1 MSEIHPSAIIHPLAS
16 IGDDCS
22 IGPYCVIGENVTLKK
37 GNKLHSH
44 VVIDGHTE
52 IGAGNEFFPFSAVGL
67 KTQDL
72 KWRGGITWT
81 RIGDRNTFREN
92 VTVHSGT
99 GEGESTLIGSDNYIL
114 AYCHIAHNVELG
126 NHIIMS
132 NNGTLAGHVI
142 VEDYAIVG
150 GLSAVHQF
158 CRLGKMSIIGGCS
171 KIVSDV
177 APYMMVDGNPARTR
191 MPNKVGL
198 ERNGISEDGR
208 AAISRLHRL
217 FFRKGLAVSSA
228 IEAIRAE
235 LSDLPEVQH
244 FLKFV
249 ENSSRG
255 ITR

>member
-1 MSEIHPSAIIHPLAS
+1 MSDIHPTAIIHSGAS
-16 IGDDCS
+16 IGDDCN
-22 IGPYCVIGENVTLKK
+22 IGPYCVIGENVSIQE
-37 GNKLHSH
+37 GNRLHSH
-44 VVIDGHTE
+44 VVIDGYTE
-52 IGAGNEFFPFSAVGL
+52 IGVGNEFFPFAAIGL

-72 KWRGGITWT
+72 KWGGGTTWT

-99 GEGESTLIGSDNYIL
+99 GDGEITLVGSDNCIL

-126 NHIIMS
+126 NHVIMS

-150 GLSAVHQF
+150 GLAAVHQF
-158 CRLGKMSIIGGCS
+158 CRLGKMSIIGGCT
-171 KIVSDV
+171 KVVSDV

-198 ERNGISEDGR
+198 ERNGVAEQSRE
-208 AAISRLHRL
+208 AINRLHRL
-217 FFRKGLAVSSA
+217 FFRKGLATSSA
-228 IEAIRAE
+228 VQAIQEE
-235 LSDLPEVQH
+235 LPALPEVQQ
-244 FLKFV
+244 FLEFV
-249 ENSSRG
+249 AGSKRG

>member
-16 IGDDCS
+16 IGYDCS
-22 IGPYCVIGENVTLKK
+22 IGPYCVIGKNVTLKK

-44 VVIDGHTE
+44 VVIDGYTE
-52 IGAGNEFFPFSAVGL
+52 IGVGNEFFPFSAVGL

-72 KWRGGITWT
+72 KWRGGKTWT

-99 GEGESTLIGSDNYIL
+99 GEGEATLIGSDNYIL

-126 NHIIMS
+126 NHVIMS

-235 LSDLPEVQH
+235 LPDLPEVQH

>member
-52 IGAGNEFFPFSAVGL
+52 IGVGNEFFPFSAVGL

-99 GEGESTLIGSDNYIL
+99 GEGEATLIGSDNYIL

-126 NHIIMS
+126 NHVIMS

-208 AAISRLHRL
+208 LAISRLHRL

-235 LSDLPEVQH
+235 LPEFPEIQH

>member
-22 IGPYCVIGENVTLKK
+22 IGPYCVIGKNVTLKK

-44 VVIDGHTE
+44 VVIDGYTE
-52 IGAGNEFFPFSAVGL
+52 IGVGNEFFPFSAVGL

-72 KWRGGITWT
+72 KWRGGKTWT

-99 GEGESTLIGSDNYIL
+99 GEGEATLIGSDNYIL

-126 NHIIMS
+126 NHVIMS

>member
-1 MSEIHPSAIIHPLAS
+1 MSEIHQSAIIHPLAS

-72 KWRGGITWT
+72 KWREGKTWT

-92 VTVHSGT
+92 VTVHSAT
-99 GEGESTLIGSDNYIL
+99 GEGEATLIGSDNYIL

-126 NHIIMS
+126 NHVIMS

-208 AAISRLHRL
+208 SAISRLHRL
-217 FFRKGLAVSSA
+217 FFRKRLAVSSA

-235 LSDLPEVQH
+235 LPELPEVQH

>member
-22 IGPYCVIGENVTLKK
+22 IGPYCVIGKNVTLKK

-44 VVIDGHTE
+44 VVIDGYTE
-52 IGAGNEFFPFSAVGL
+52 IGVGNEFFPFSAVGL

-72 KWRGGITWT
+72 KWRGGKTWT

-99 GEGESTLIGSDNYIL
+99 GEGEATLIGSDNYIL

-208 AAISRLHRL
+208 SAISRLHRL
-217 FFRKGLAVSSA
+217 FFRKRLAVSSA

-235 LSDLPEVQH
+235 LPELPEVQH

>member
-1 MSEIHPSAIIHPLAS
+1 M
-16 IGDDCS
+16 
-22 IGPYCVIGENVTLKK
+22 
-37 GNKLHSH
+37 
-44 VVIDGHTE
+44 IDGYTE
-52 IGAGNEFFPFSAVGL
+52 IGVGNEFFPFSAVGL

-72 KWRGGITWT
+72 KWRGGKTWT

-99 GEGESTLIGSDNYIL
+99 GEGEATLIGSDNYIL

-126 NHIIMS
+126 NHVIMS